1 MSVFSAAILLFL
13 VLDPVG
19 NIPLFLSALKHV
31 DTAKQKKIIIRELL
45 IALGILLLF
54 LFFGRYLLLL
64 FHISEPALGIA
75 GGLILF
81 LIALKMVF
89 PGVVR
94 VLDENVESEPMIV
107 PLAVPLIAGP
117 SAMATVML
125 FVAREPSLWF
135 SWFIAL
141 LMAWGC
147 SGIILYFSGNLR
159 KLLGHKGITALERLM
174 GLILTAVAVQMLL
187 TGIRD
192 FFFASPALTA
202 VLS

>member
-1 MSVFSAAILLFL
+1 MSVLSAAILLFL
-13 VLDPVG
+13 VLDPIG

-31 DTAKQKKIIIRELL
+31 NTARQKSIIIRELL
-45 IALGILLLF
+45 IAFFILLLF
-54 LFFGRYLLLL
+54 LFFGRYMLIL
-64 FHISEPALGIA
+64 FHISEAALGIA

-89 PGVVR
+89 PGVVTM
-94 VLDENVESEPMIV
+94 LNEPGESEPLIV

-125 FVAREPSLWF
+125 FVAREPSRWL
-135 SWFIAL
+135 SWLLAL
-141 LMAWGC
+141 LIAWAC

-159 KLLGHKGITALERLM
+159 KVLGRKGITALERLM

-187 TGIRD
+187 TGIKE
-192 FFFASPALTA
+192 FFLT
-202 VLS
+202 

>member
-1 MSVFSAAILLFL
+1 MSVWSAAILLFL

-19 NIPLFLSALKHV
+19 NIPLFLSSLKHV
-31 DTAKQKKIIIRELL
+31 NASKQKKIIIRELL
-45 IALGILLLF
+45 IALVILF
-54 LFFGRYLLLL
+54 LFLVFGKYILLL
-64 FHISEPALGIA
+64 FHISEPALSIA

-81 LIALKMVF
+81 LIAIKMVF

-94 VLDENVESEPMIV
+94 MMDDDAESEPLIV

-125 FVAREPSLWF
+125 FVAREPSRWCTWLL
-135 SWFIAL
+135 AL
-141 LMAWGC
+141 MMAWAG

-159 KLLGHKGITALERLM
+159 KLLGPKGIAALERLM
-174 GLILTAVAVQMLL
+174 GLILTAVSVQMLL

-192 FFFASPALTA
+192 FFFA
-202 VLS
+202 